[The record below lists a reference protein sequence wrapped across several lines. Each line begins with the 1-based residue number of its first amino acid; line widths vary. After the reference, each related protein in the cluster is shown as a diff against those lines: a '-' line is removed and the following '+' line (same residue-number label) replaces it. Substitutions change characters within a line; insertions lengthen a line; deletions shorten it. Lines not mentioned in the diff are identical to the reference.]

1 MSYEYGTGQ
10 QGLNYPNPYTIQ
22 NKFLFLKVILFSLAS
37 LGLFFLAKNDL
48 DKNLYSKMIIE
59 LIFSFLFIAYTL
71 SMGLTLSKQVRVFF
85 GRGQPASLAPEVPLD
100 HVGTSNA
107 ANHLKET
114 IRQGALSIDTPH
126 VPFSGFLYN
135 WLKDLIIAPKEIRT
149 LTEHVFGNII
159 KTGILL
165 GCFLLSSL
173 FAYNTHAT
181 GYLGLFFICATSWLV
196 IKPLIKNG
204 FNEIH
209 ITLSSFWQLLLLS
222 IGFPIAI
229 LFVNKMYPNSLLN
242 LESFDFSMQS
252 LLILLIILS
261 GEILNLWAL
270 KHQLSKPDGITT
282 AFEQSAVSF
291 NAHPNQILVEI
302 ERKLQSNW
310 VATIPN
316 RVYSKIIPQIT
327 NDVTGNF
334 YGLVMQETQPMAPE
348 DKNKPLT
355 VGDSINDIRLS
366 KLLYIE
372 GLGFLLNLVCLSFI
386 FSSIY
391 NMHIEANNSLLGIS
405 WLPLIISF
413 LALSSYLN
421 KVCHELWGR
430 FDFDSTL
437 YIFEWQGNFNKAKM
451 NFGNHLKDTIQSE
464 KNIINIDSMT
474 LRVWV
479 TQLHTVVFGHGINSE
494 NNPRKIIKM
503 VGLKE
508 DSKSWLNHITA
519 FAESQSMILKPTSK
533 EDFKNANSLSQLNGL
548 SAQAN
553 EYNKN
558 NVDSSILGSLDDDI
572 QNNNKLRG

>member
-10 QGLNYPNPYTIQ
+10 QGLNYPNPYTLQ
-22 NKFLFLKVILFSLAS
+22 NKFLFLKIILFSFSS
-37 LGLFFLAKNDL
+37 LILFFLAKNDL
-48 DKNLYSKMIIE
+48 DKNLYAKMFIE
-59 LIFSFLFIAYTL
+59 ILFSFLFIAYTL
-71 SMGLTLSKQVRVFF
+71 SLGLILSKQVRVFF
-85 GRGQPASLAPEVPLD
+85 GRGQPANLAPEVPLD
-100 HVGTSNA
+100 HVGTSIP
-107 ANHLKET
+107 ANNLKEN

-135 WLKDLIIAPKEIRT
+135 WLKELIIAPKEIRT

-173 FAYNTHAT
+173 FAYKTNAT
-181 GYLGLFFICATSWLV
+181 GYLGLFFIGATSWLV
-196 IKPLIKNG
+196 IKPLIRNG

-209 ITLSSFWQLLLLS
+209 LTLRSFWQLLFLS
-222 IGFPIAI
+222 VGFPIVI
-229 LFVNKMYPNSLLN
+229 LFVNKLYPSLLPDLYN
-242 LESFDFSMQS
+242 FNFSMQS
-252 LLILLIILS
+252 LLILLVILAA
-261 GEILNLWAL
+261 ELLNLWAL
-270 KHQLSKPDGITT
+270 KNQLNKPDGITT
-282 AFEQSAVSF
+282 AFEQKAVSF

-316 RVYSKIIPQIT
+316 RVYAKLSPQIN

-334 YGLVMQETQPMAPE
+334 YGLVMQETQPMVPV
-348 DKNKPLT
+348 DKNHSLT
-355 VGDSINDIRLS
+355 LNEVINDNKLC

-372 GLGFLLNLVCLSFI
+372 GLGFLLNLICLSFI

-391 NMHIEANNSLLGIS
+391 NLHTSQVNSFFGIG
-405 WLPLIISF
+405 WLPLIMSF
-413 LALSSYLN
+413 LALSTYLN
-421 KVCHELWGR
+421 KICHQLWGR
-430 FDFDSTL
+430 FDFESVL

-451 NFGNHLKDTIQSE
+451 NFGNHLKDTIQAE

-494 NNPRKIIKM
+494 NNVRKIIKM

-508 DSKSWLNHITA
+508 DSKNWLDHIAA

-533 EDFKNANSLSQLNGL
+533 EDFKNANTLSQLNGL
-548 SAQAN
+548 SSQAN

-558 NVDSSILGSLDDDI
+558 NVDPSVLGSLDDDN
-572 QNNNKLRG
+572 QNNQLRG

>member
-10 QGLNYPNPYTIQ
+10 QGLNYPNPYILQ
-22 NKFLFLKVILFSLAS
+22 NKFLFLKIILFSFAAI
-37 LGLFFLAKNDL
+37 GLFFLAKNDL
-48 DKNLYSKMIIE
+48 DKNLYANMFIE
-59 LIFSFLFIAYTL
+59 ILFSFLFIAYSL
-71 SMGLTLSKQVRVFF
+71 SLGITLSKQVRVFF

-100 HVGTSNA
+100 QVGTSIP

-114 IRQGALSIDTPH
+114 IRQGALSIDTPN
-126 VPFSGFLYN
+126 VPFSGFIYN
-135 WLKDLIIAPKEIRT
+135 WLKELIIAPKEIRI

-173 FAYNTHAT
+173 FAYNTNAT
-181 GYLGLFFICATSWLV
+181 GYLGLFFIAATSWLV
-196 IKPLIKNG
+196 IKPLIKKG

-209 ITLSSFWQLLLLS
+209 LSLNSFWNLLFLS
-222 IGFPIAI
+222 VGFPIAI
-229 LFVNKMYPNSLLN
+229 LFVNKLYPNLLPDLSKFN
-242 LESFDFSMQS
+242 FSMQS
-252 LLILLIILS
+252 LVILIVILS
-261 GEILNLWAL
+261 AEFLNLWAL
-270 KHQLSKPDGITT
+270 KNQLNKPDGITT
-282 AFEQSAVSF
+282 AFEQQAISF

-316 RVYSKIIPQIT
+316 RVYSKVSPYIP

-334 YGLVMQETQPMAPE
+334 YGLVMQETQPMVP
-348 DKNKPLT
+348 DNKHKDLT
-355 VGDSINDIRLS
+355 LNEVVNDSKLC

-372 GLGFLLNLVCLSFI
+372 GMGFLLNLICLSFI

-391 NMHIEANNSLLGIS
+391 NLHTNEVNSFYGIS
-405 WLPLIISF
+405 WLPLIMSF
-413 LALSSYLN
+413 LALSTYLN
-421 KVCHELWGR
+421 KICHELWGR
-430 FDFDSTL
+430 FDFESIL

-479 TQLHTVVFGHGINSE
+479 TKLHTVVFGHGINSE
-494 NNPRKIIKM
+494 NNSRKIIKM

-508 DSKSWLNHITA
+508 DSKNWVEHIAA
-519 FAESQSMILKPTSK
+519 FAQSQSMILKPTSK
-533 EDFKNANSLSQLNGL
+533 EDFKNANSLSQLNSL
-548 SAQAN
+548 SSQAN

-558 NVDSSILGSLDDDI
+558 NIDPSVLGSIDSDNE
-572 QNNNKLRG
+572 NNRLKG

>member
-10 QGLNYPNPYTIQ
+10 QGLNYPNPYTLQ
-22 NKFLFLKVILFSLAS
+22 NKFLFLKIILFSFAAI
-37 LGLFFLAKNDL
+37 GLFFLAKNDL
-48 DKNLYSKMIIE
+48 DKNLYANMFIE
-59 LIFSFLFIAYTL
+59 ILFSFLFIAYSL
-71 SMGLTLSKQVRVFF
+71 SLGITLSKQVRVFF

-100 HVGTSNA
+100 QVGTSIP

-114 IRQGALSIDTPH
+114 IRQGALSIDTPN

-135 WLKDLIIAPKEIRT
+135 WLKELIIAPKEIRI

-173 FAYNTHAT
+173 FAYNTNAT
-181 GYLGLFFICATSWLV
+181 GYLGLFFIAATSWLV

-209 ITLSSFWQLLLLS
+209 LSLNSFWKLLFLS
-222 IGFPIAI
+222 VGFPIAI
-229 LFVNKMYPNSLLN
+229 LFVNKLYPTLLPDLSKFN
-242 LESFDFSMQS
+242 FSMQS
-252 LLILLIILS
+252 LVILIVILS
-261 GEILNLWAL
+261 AEFLNLWAL
-270 KHQLSKPDGITT
+270 KNQLNKPDGITT
-282 AFEQSAVSF
+282 AFEQQAVSF

-316 RVYSKIIPQIT
+316 RVYSKVSPYIP

-334 YGLVMQETQPMAPE
+334 YGLVMQETQPMVP
-348 DKNKPLT
+348 DNKHQDLT
-355 VGDSINDIRLS
+355 LNEVVNDSKMC

-372 GLGFLLNLVCLSFI
+372 GMGFLLNLICLSFI

-391 NMHIEANNSLLGIS
+391 NLHTNEVNSFYGIS
-405 WLPLIISF
+405 WLPLIMSF
-413 LALSSYLN
+413 LALSTYLN
-421 KVCHELWGR
+421 KICHELWGR
-430 FDFDSTL
+430 FDFESIL

-479 TQLHTVVFGHGINSE
+479 TKLHTVVFGHGINSE
-494 NNPRKIIKM
+494 NNSRKIIKM

-508 DSKSWLNHITA
+508 DSKNWVEHIAA

-533 EDFKNANSLSQLNGL
+533 EDFKNANSLSQLNSL
-548 SAQAN
+548 SSQAN

-558 NVDSSILGSLDDDI
+558 NIDPSILGSIDSDND
-572 QNNNKLRG
+572 NNRLRG